1 MQEAE
6 LAEMDDLEELEDDSG
21 GASTAPP
28 PVLAAP
34 AVASGGGGGSSSDM
48 IGATAEAA
56 HKAAQLD
63 RCKEARAAAFGQ
75 AEKAMAQGDSAQAT
89 KYVTMVE
96 KLDGCA
102 TQASKQTNEQAVA
115 TVLEC
120 CCCCYCPCLLLL
132 LPLSLSAVAVRRRRL
147 LLVHL
152 FHLRVAIVLPLTKS
166 ICCIPTHNTKNAQC
180 DRGDVSAARGA
191 ASARLAGA
199 HRAAGRAGAGERE
212 RQGPASER
220 REGGAN
226 NFTRQCFEP
235 FLAQKGAVYQDRL
248 GTNIGKVDTKRL
260 VFYRE
265 PWRRCRRRRGTNTS
279 LLRHVIPKHRAF
291 AKTGSGQP

>member
-28 PVLAAP
+28 PVVAAP
-34 AVASGGGGGSSSDM
+34 AVASGGGGGSSSDV

-102 TQASKQTNEQAVA
+102 TQASKQAKQNQASNMRCC
-115 TVLEC
+115 VLLFSGCWKLSLELVI
-120 CCCCYCPCLLLL
+120 YWTRAI
-132 LPLSLSAVAVRRRRL
+132 LSLSL
-147 LLVHL
+147 LLFVVVFFFL
-152 FHLRVAIVLPLTKS
+152 S
-166 ICCIPTHNTKNAQC
+166 ICSIC
-180 DRGDVSAARGA
+180 
-191 ASARLAGA
+191 L
-199 HRAAGRAGAGERE
+199 
-212 RQGPASER
+212 
-220 REGGAN
+220 
-226 NFTRQCFEP
+226 
-235 FLAQKGAVYQDRL
+235 
-248 GTNIGKVDTKRL
+248 
-260 VFYRE
+260 
-265 PWRRCRRRRGTNTS
+265 W
-279 LLRHVIPKHRAF
+279 LLF
-291 AKTGSGQP
+291 SC

>member
-28 PVLAAP
+28 PVVAAP
-34 AVASGGGGGSSSDM
+34 AVASGGGGGSSSDV

-102 TQASKQTNEQAVA
+102 TQATKASKQSKSKRVICAAVSS
-115 TVLEC
+115 C
-120 CCCCYCPCLLLL
+120 
-132 LPLSLSAVAVRRRRL
+132 SL
-147 LLVHL
+147 
-152 FHLRVAIVLPLTKS
+152 
-166 ICCIPTHNTKNAQC
+166 
-180 DRGDVSAARGA
+180 AA
-191 ASARLAGA
+191 
-199 HRAAGRAGAGERE
+199 
-212 RQGPASER
+212 
-220 REGGAN
+220 
-226 NFTRQCFEP
+226 
-235 FLAQKGAVYQDRL
+235 
-248 GTNIGKVDTKRL
+248 
-260 VFYRE
+260 
-265 PWRRCRRRRGTNTS
+265 
-279 LLRHVIPKHRAF
+279 
-291 AKTGSGQP
+291 